1 MREGIF
7 VAKISLENKNIDRS
21 SVEIRSSF
29 WGKDCFSRIWDR
41 AREIVNVTGNKN
53 LIQREESWSKSMR
66 FEVISG
72 PSFTVEFYF
81 ILFFFSLFFLRLFFP
96 PIRLRVLYP
105 VLVNIRGRKRKKFK
119 KVFSGNC
126 WEESYPQLEGKF
138 HPSYLNFCPAFV
150 ALEREKFLGQFSPN
164 VQIPSNFP
172 RVAFRDNFA
181 FQTFSR
187 IFNPPSKKRN
197 GILFLFLRYSIS
209 HCQRI
214 RLPFPFLLPL
224 SSNFIVQSS
233 RCALQFSNVVSRH
246 MARTVR

>member
-1 MREGIF
+1 M
-7 VAKISLENKNIDRS
+7 KQKY
-21 SVEIRSSF
+21 EIRSHF
-29 WGKDCFSRIWDR
+29 RTKFHSRI
-41 AREIVNVTGNKN
+41 
-53 LIQREESWSKSMR
+53 L
-66 FEVISG
+66 
-72 PSFTVEFYF
+72 FYF
-81 ILFFFSLFFLRLFFP
+81 IFLFFSLFFLRLSFP

-172 RVAFRDNFA
+172 RIAFRDNFA

-233 RCALQFSNVVSRH
+233 LCCPTIFKCCFAPHGAHRSIRKGLPKLVSTPLEQHAYHVPSGCRGNSLLFV
-246 MARTVR
+246 MNTGGKIV

>member
-1 MREGIF
+1 M
-7 VAKISLENKNIDRS
+7 KQKY
-21 SVEIRSSF
+21 EIRSHF
-29 WGKDCFSRIWDR
+29 RTKFHSRI
-41 AREIVNVTGNKN
+41 
-53 LIQREESWSKSMR
+53 L
-66 FEVISG
+66 
-72 PSFTVEFYF
+72 FYF
-81 ILFFFSLFFLRLFFP
+81 ILFFFSLFFLRLSFP

-150 ALEREKFLGQFSPN
+150 ALEREKFLGQFLPN

-172 RVAFRDNFA
+172 RIAFRDNFA

-209 HCQRI
+209 YSKNTPPFSLPSSTLVKFHRSIISMCCPTIFKCCFAPHGAHRSI
-214 RLPFPFLLPL
+214 RKGLPKLVSTPLEQHAYHVPSGCRGNSLLFVT
-224 SSNFIVQSS
+224 NTGDKIV
-233 RCALQFSNVVSRH
+233 
-246 MARTVR
+246 

>member
-1 MREGIF
+1 M
-7 VAKISLENKNIDRS
+7 KQKY
-21 SVEIRSSF
+21 EIRSHF
-29 WGKDCFSRIWDR
+29 RTKFHSRI
-41 AREIVNVTGNKN
+41 
-53 LIQREESWSKSMR
+53 L
-66 FEVISG
+66 
-72 PSFTVEFYF
+72 FYF
-81 ILFFFSLFFLRLFFP
+81 IFLFFSLFFLRLSFP

-138 HPSYLNFCPAFV
+138 HPSYLNFFPAFV

-172 RVAFRDNFA
+172 RIAFRDNFA

-197 GILFLFLRYSIS
+197 AILFLFLRYSIS

-214 RLPFPFLLPL
+214 RLFPSFFHSRQISSFNHLDVLPYNFQMLFRATWRAPFDKERVAKTRF
-224 SSNFIVQSS
+224 N
-233 RCALQFSNVVSRH
+233 A
-246 MARTVR
+246 T